1 MWPLHYCHSASDQF
15 LGMFFMMTILPRSIA
30 LRTLPAILAGFV
42 LLSSVGTLPA
52 TAQVTAFK
60 QAVAEAASTD
70 DEVAAFYRS
79 NNYIPIWTGTGP
91 ADLAR
96 RAALM
101 RALASAETH
110 GLPANRYNAAG
121 LMAQMRDVRT
131 TRDLGLVEVALSQA
145 LVTYARDIQ
154 SGVLI
159 PLKIDDGLVREVK
172 YVDRADYLT
181 GISQQDP
188 SQFMNGLAPQNR
200 EYTGLMKQKLRLE
213 LLVANGGWGPKVPS
227 GKFKPGQTGTSVIKL
242 RNRLITMGY
251 MTTSATQT
259 YDSDIQKA
267 VQKFQLEHGL
277 EADGVAGKITVDQ
290 INVSAQGRLKSVI
303 VAMERER
310 WLRRDRGSRHVLV
323 NLTDFSAAIID
334 DDKVTFRTRSVV
346 GKNSSDRRSPEFS
359 DTMEHMIIN
368 PSWYVPRSIVTK
380 EYLPQL
386 RNNPNAAS
394 HLIITDG
401 AGRRVD
407 RANVDFTQYS
417 ARNFPFDMRQPPS
430 KRNALGLVKFIFP
443 NKYNI
448 YLHDTPQKSLFK
460 RESRAF
466 SHGCIRLAQPFDF
479 AYTLLSKQTD
489 NPKEYFHS
497 ILSTGT
503 ETKVLLDQPIPVH
516 LIYRT
521 AMTLPRGG
529 AEYRR
534 DVYGRDAK
542 IWAALA
548 EAGVVLS
555 DVQG

>member
-1 MWPLHYCHSASDQF
+1 MS
-15 LGMFFMMTILPRSIA
+15 ILPNFFA
-30 LRTLPAILAGFV
+30 KRTLPALVASFV
-42 LLSSVGTLPA
+42 LLSCVLSQPA
-52 TAQVTAFK
+52 VAQITAFK
-60 QAVAEAASTD
+60 QAIAEAASGD

-79 NNYIPIWTGTGP
+79 NQYTPIWTGRGQ

-101 RALASAETH
+101 RALSGAETH
-110 GLPANRYNAAG
+110 GLPTHRYDAAG
-121 LMAQMRDVRT
+121 LMEQMRAVRT
-131 TRDLGLVEVALSQA
+131 TRDLGMVEVALSQA
-145 LVTYARDIQ
+145 MVTYARDIQ
-154 SGVLI
+154 SGVLV
-159 PLKIDDGLVREVK
+159 PSKIDDGLVRKVN
-172 YVDRADYLT
+172 YTDRADYLT
-181 GISQQDP
+181 GVSQGDP
-188 SQFMNGLAPQNR
+188 FVFMNGLAPQNR

-213 LLVANGGWGPKVPS
+213 RLVASGGWGPKVPS
-227 GKFKPGQTGTSVIKL
+227 GKFKPGQTGASVIKL
-242 RNRLITMGY
+242 RNRLISMGY
-251 MTTSATQT
+251 MGVSATQT
-259 YDSDIQKA
+259 YNSDIQKA

-277 EADGVAGKITVDQ
+277 EADGVAGKITVDE
-290 INVSAQGRLKSVI
+290 INVTAQARLKSVI

-310 WLRRDRGSRHVLV
+310 WLTRERGERHVLV
-323 NLTDFSAAIID
+323 NQTDFSAAIVD
-334 DDKVTFRTRSVV
+334 DDKVTFRTRAVI
-346 GKNSSDRRSPEFS
+346 GKNVHDRRSPEFS

-386 RNNPNAAS
+386 KNNPAAAG

-401 AGRRVD
+401 AGRRVN

-430 KRNALGLVKFIFP
+430 TRNALGLVKFIFP

-448 YLHDTPQKSLFK
+448 YLHDTPQKHLFA

-479 AYTLLSKQTD
+479 AYALLAKQTD
-489 NPKEYFHS
+489 NPKSFFHNT
-497 ILSTGT
+497 LNTGQ
-503 ETKVLLDQPIPVH
+503 ETKVLLEQPIPVH

-521 AMTLPRGG
+521 AVTMPRGG
-529 AEYRR
+529 TEYRR

-542 IWAALA
+542 IWTALA

>member
-1 MWPLHYCHSASDQF
+1 
-15 LGMFFMMTILPRSIA
+15 MTVLLKIIA
-30 LRTLPAILAGFV
+30 KWTLPVFLAGFV
-42 LLSSVGTLPA
+42 LLSMALSQPA
-52 TAQVTAFK
+52 MAQITAFK
-60 QAVAEAASTD
+60 QAIAEAASKD
-70 DEVAAFYRS
+70 DEVAAFYRN
-79 NNYIPIWTGTGP
+79 NNYTPIWTGSGP
-91 ADLAR
+91 QDLAR

-101 RALASAETH
+101 RALAGAETH
-110 GLPANRYNAAG
+110 GLPTHRYNAAG

-131 TRDLGLVEVALSQA
+131 TRDLGMVEVALSQA
-145 LVTYARDIQ
+145 MVIYARDIQ
-154 SGVLI
+154 SGILV
-159 PLKIDDGLVREVK
+159 PSKIDDGLVRK
-172 YVDRADYLT
+172 INYTNRADYLV
-181 GISQQDP
+181 GITQQDP
-188 SQFMNGLAPQNR
+188 NIFMNALAPQNR

-213 LLVANGGWGPKVPS
+213 RLVAQGGWGSKVPS
-227 GKFKPGQTGTSVIKL
+227 GKFKLGQTGNAVVKL
-242 RNRLITMGY
+242 RNRLISMNYMG
-251 MTTSATQT
+251 MSATQT
-259 YDSDIQKA
+259 YDTDIQKA

-277 EADGVAGKITVDQ
+277 EADGVAGKITVDE
-290 INVSAQGRLKSVI
+290 INVSAQARLKSVI

-310 WLRRDRGSRHVLV
+310 WLTRERGERHVLV
-323 NLTDFSAAIID
+323 NQTDFSAAIVD
-334 DDKVTFRTRSVV
+334 DDKVTFRTRSVI
-346 GKNSSDRRSPEFS
+346 GKNIPDRRSPEFS

-386 RNNPNAAS
+386 RNNPNAAG

-401 AGRRVD
+401 AGRQVN

-430 KRNALGLVKFIFP
+430 TRNALGLVKFIFP

-448 YLHDTPQKSLFK
+448 YLHDTPQKHLFA

-479 AYTLLSKQTD
+479 AYTLLAKQVD
-489 NPKEYFHS
+489 DPKGYFHR
-497 ILSTGT
+497 ILDSGQ

-521 AMTLPRGG
+521 AIALPRGG

>member
-1 MWPLHYCHSASDQF
+1 
-15 LGMFFMMTILPRSIA
+15 MMTILPKSIV
-30 LRTLPAILAGFV
+30 LRTLPIVLASFV
-42 LLSSVGTLPA
+42 LLSTALSQPA
-52 TAQVTAFK
+52 VAQVTAFK
-60 QAVAEAASTD
+60 QAVAEAASAD

-79 NNYIPIWTGTGP
+79 NNYTPIWTGTGP
-91 ADLAR
+91 TDLAR

-101 RALASAETH
+101 RALAGAETH
-110 GLPANRYNAAG
+110 GLPANRYNADG
-121 LMAQMRDVRT
+121 LMTQMRDVRT
-131 TRDLGLVEVALSQA
+131 TRDLGMVEVALSQA
-145 LVTYARDIQ
+145 FVIYARDIQ

-159 PLKIDDGLVREVK
+159 PSKIDSGLVRKVN
-172 YVDRADYLT
+172 YTDRAEYLVA
-181 GISQQDP
+181 ISHADP
-188 SQFMNGLAPQNR
+188 SVFMNGLAPQNR

-213 LLVANGGWGPKVPS
+213 RLVANGGWGPKVPA
-227 GKFKPGQTGTSVIKL
+227 GKFKPGQSGTSVVKL

-251 MTTSATQT
+251 MTTNATQT

-277 EADGVAGKITVDQ
+277 DADGVAGKVTVDE
-290 INVSAQGRLKSVI
+290 INVSAQARLKSVI

-310 WLRRDRGSRHVLV
+310 WLTRDRGTRHVLV
-323 NLTDFSAAIID
+323 NQTDFSAAIID
-334 DDKVTFRTRSVV
+334 DDKVTFRTRSVI
-346 GKNSSDRRSPEFS
+346 GKNTSDRRSPEFS

-386 RNNPNAAS
+386 RRNPNAAG

-401 AGRRVD
+401 AGRRVN
-407 RANVDFTQYS
+407 RANIDFSRYS

-448 YLHDTPQKSLFK
+448 YLHDTPAKHLFA

-466 SHGCIRLAQPFDF
+466 SHGCIRLAQPFEF
-479 AYTLLSKQTD
+479 AYALLAKQTD
-489 NPKEYFHS
+489 NPKEYFHRV
-497 ILSTGT
+497 LKTGQ

-521 AMTLPRGG
+521 AITMPRGG
-529 AEYRR
+529 TEYRR

-542 IWAALA
+542 IWSALA
-548 EAGVVLS
+548 AAGVVLS